1 MTKNQLDRATSLLD
15 QYRAGTLPKTVSDSQ
30 LWQARKSAWQYV
42 RLCRSRL
49 CAASPGRTRSAG
61 LTWCCARRLAVR
73 DGVIH
78 PDTGEVIPV
87 PFRMSFFVFANV
99 PICVGM
105 LLTAPT
111 VRGRL
116 WASAASCDHGVTAP
130 CQCQCQCDTW
140 PSHRRCA
147 PRWCPRAAT
156 SSGRQPAVL
165 AVGQPVVQRGVQ
177 LWQPQ
182 CHPRDERQV
191 TLGYGSC

>member
-30 LWQARKSAWQYV
+30 LWQARKSAWQCV

-49 CAASPGRTRSAG
+49 CAASPCRTRSAG

-116 WASAASCDHGVTAP
+116 CASATSCDHGAVPVPVPVPVRGCGHMAVS
-130 CQCQCQCDTW
+130 
-140 PSHRRCA
+140 PSLCSA
-147 PRWCPRAAT
+147 LVPAVACRAFLRSAT
-156 SSGRQPAVL
+156 SCFGSGPTSRTTRRSTL
-165 AVGQPVVQRGVQ
+165 ATAMP
-177 LWQPQ
+177 P
-182 CHPRDERQV
+182 
-191 TLGYGSC
+191 